1 MDFLPPDW
9 ERVRLGDLFEI
20 QQGKA
25 LSPKARAGI
34 NPKPFLRTANVFW
47 GRLDLGTVD
56 EMDFSD
62 EEAAKLALRPGDL
75 LVCEGGDIGRTAI
88 WQGELPLCCCQ
99 NHVHRLRARDTGVEP
114 QFVMLWMEA
123 AIRLLGLYGGQGNK
137 TTIPNLSKSR
147 LAAFEVPLPP
157 LAEQR
162 AIAEVLLVVQ
172 RTKDAT
178 EKVIAALRELKM
190 SLLKHLFTY
199 GPVPFNQADK
209 VPLKETEV
217 GAIPEGWNVARL
229 GDISDWMRY
238 GTSRRCHPQP
248 QGLPVLR
255 IPNVINSSINTAD
268 LKFVEMDKKEADRY
282 RLQVRDLLFVR
293 TNGQREYVGR
303 CAVYEGE
310 PEHCLFASYLI
321 GVRVRPDEV
330 LADYIRLYA
339 LTPAGRRFLSGRAS
353 GAADGKFNINTQ
365 TLRSVMLPV
374 PPIEMQRRI
383 VHAVDAADA
392 GMAAAG
398 QRFTALEATFK
409 LLLGQLM
416 TGKVR
421 LPGFGTPSASAGG

>member
-1 MDFLPPDW
+1 MALLPDEALCTTRWQLRQPED
-9 ERVRLGDLFEI
+9 VR
-20 QQGKA
+20 
-25 LSPKARAGI
+25 S
-34 NPKPFLRTANVFW
+34 
-47 GRLDLGTVD
+47 GTVFHEGD
-56 EMDFSD
+56 VLL
-62 EEAAKLALRPGDL
+62 AKITPCLQNGKLGIARGIPGGWGVATTEVFPLVPRHVTPEFLALFLKQKAITMYLASKLQGAT
-75 LVCEGGDIGRTAI
+75 GR
-88 WQGELPLCCCQ
+88 QRLPKDAL
-99 NHVHRLRARDTGVEP
+99 HSLRMPV
-114 QFVMLWMEA
+114 
-123 AIRLLGLYGGQGNK
+123 
-137 TTIPNLSKSR
+137 
-147 LAAFEVPLPP
+147 PP

-162 AIAEVLLVVQ
+162 AIAEVMLVVQ
-172 RTKDAT
+172 RAKEAT
-178 EKVIAALRELKM
+178 EKVIAALRELKK

-398 QRFTALEATFK
+398 QRFTALEATFVPPSVFWT
-409 LLLGQLM
+409 LG
-416 TGKVR
+416 R
-421 LPGFGTPSASAGG
+421 E